1 MKLLMSQKIR
11 EKLRDAHGVSEKEV
25 EQCFLN
31 REGPFLRDLRAKNL
45 TSPTTQWFIADTNK
59 GRALKVCFIFRP
71 DSKTFELKTAYEPN
85 ANEREHYEDRRDQK
99 D

>member
-11 EKLRDAHGVSEKEV
+11 EKLHDSHGVTEKEV
-25 EQCFLN
+25 EQCFAN
-31 REGPFLRDLRAKNL
+31 RDGPFLRDLRAKNL

-59 GRALKVCFIFRP
+59 GRPLKVCFIFRP

-85 ANEREHYEDRRDQK
+85 ANERTLYDNRRDHQ